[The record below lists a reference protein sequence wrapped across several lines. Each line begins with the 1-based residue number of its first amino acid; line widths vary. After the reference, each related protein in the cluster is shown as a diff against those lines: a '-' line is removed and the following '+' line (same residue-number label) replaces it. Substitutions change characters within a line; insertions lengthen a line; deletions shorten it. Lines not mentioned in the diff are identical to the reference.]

1 MAENDAPWS
10 TLGFAQE
17 AAVFKGPT
25 QNARVLSEGWVAA
38 HAFCPGC
45 GATPLTAF
53 AANSPVADFH
63 CGVCAE
69 EYELKATK
77 SCTDAKLVNG
87 AWGDDRA
94 AGGGEQPQPDG
105 HGL

>member
-1 MAENDAPWS
+1 M
-10 TLGFAQE
+10 
-17 AAVFKGPT
+17 
-25 QNARVLSEGWVAA
+25 VAG

-63 CGVCAE
+63 CSVCAE

-77 SCTDAKLVNG
+77 GRTD
-87 AWGDDRA
+87 
-94 AGGGEQPQPDG
+94 
-105 HGL
+105 